1 MRALFDRVVLLC
13 FEQATENVQKRS
25 DSWCEGELG
34 EIFRD
39 RFPRKQAAA
48 AKRRRLV
55 NRVQQAGTGE
65 ELIDWIR
72 KLDSYHPQTPAIN

>member
-1 MRALFDRVVLLC
+1 MRALFDRVVLFC
-13 FEQATENVQKRS
+13 FEQATENVQKHS
-25 DSWCEGELG
+25 NFWCEGELG
-34 EIFRD
+34 
-39 RFPRKQAAA
+39 RFFETGFLEKQAAA
-48 AKRRRLV
+48 AKHRRLV

>member
-1 MRALFDRVVLLC
+1 MRALFDRVVLFC

-25 DSWCEGELG
+25 DFWCEGEPG
-34 EIFRD
+34 RFFRD

-48 AKRRRLV
+48 AKHRRLV

-72 KLDSYHPQTPAIN
+72 KLDSYHPHTPAIN